1 MKLQQ
6 LCYNRNRPLVRQHFG
21 GNTMIYKLTHNHKNN
36 LPKQNTKSLN
46 SIFFLLYAVLLV
58 IPSFG
63 CGTTM
68 FASDSKY
75 VAPNLPVSELATIQ
89 IDTDGQWIQRI
100 NQVSLRINGKLASQM
115 KFTENTKDTEN
126 KVLLVPG
133 KHTISL
139 IVLTDTFPDG
149 ERKNLQIS
157 SNLSAN
163 VKPGITYILKGEFDN
178 SIDDDLTAK
187 LIDINT
193 EKVVS
198 KSRVTTKST
207 FDQEELKKS
216 SGFSVKYVF

>member
-1 MKLQQ
+1 
-6 LCYNRNRPLVRQHFG
+6 
-21 GNTMIYKLTHNHKNN
+21 MIYKLTHNHKNN